1 MKKSEW
7 APGVLEQ
14 FHEKALSAYDFARCQ
29 RPDGTYYG
37 TGGQCRKGIEVGAR
51 EKETKGPSRSSL
63 PEYWQGRADMSES
76 KYDNKVDKMGSHL
89 VGMQNV
95 SPEWETAVANK
106 KAIYNK
112 LSSDEKAAV
121 QMYGAAGPK
130 EEIYGDLNMKL
141 RTGKEPPS
149 EKKDAINFVDSNLRS
164 GLAKLPDQEGTFY
177 RAVSGGGAQALA
189 NVKVGDTI
197 QDNGFGSYS
206 DRGGPKIAPF
216 ISSESQNIVMVVQGK
231 TLKNVSPVMPYQE
244 GEHLSQPG
252 INLRLVD
259 IQPAGYYSR
268 KVGDVPT
275 YVFEEV

>member
-1 MKKSEW
+1 MKNSEW
-7 APGVLEQ
+7 AEGVLERFREQ
-14 FHEKALSAYDFARCQ
+14 YDFARCQ

-37 TGGQCRKGIEVGAR
+37 TGGQCRKGVEVGAK
-51 EKETKGPSRSSL
+51 EKETKGLSRDSL
-63 PEYWQGRADMSES
+63 PEYWQERADMSES
-76 KYDNKVDKMGSHL
+76 NYDSKVDKMGSHL
-89 VGMQNV
+89 VGLKNV
-95 SPEWETAVANK
+95 PPEWEKAVADK
-106 KAIYNK
+106 KATYNK

-130 EEIYGDLNMKL
+130 EEIFGELNMKL
-141 RTGKEPPS
+141 RTGKTPS
-149 EKKDAINFVDSNLRS
+149 VEKREVADFVDSNLRS
-164 GLAKLPDQEGTFY
+164 GLAKLPDQDGTFY
-177 RAVSGGGAQALA
+177 RAVSGGGAQALT

-206 DRGGPKIAPF
+206 DRGGPKIEPF
-216 ISSESQNIVMVVQGK
+216 ISGKSQNIVMVVRGK

-268 KVGDVPT
+268 KAGDVPT

>member
-1 MKKSEW
+1 VKKSEW
-7 APGVLEQ
+7 FPGVLEQ
-14 FHEKALSAYDFARCQ
+14 FHESYDFQTCQ
-29 RPDGTYYG
+29 RGDGSYYG
-37 TGGQCRKGIEVGAR
+37 TGGQCRLGTPA
-51 EKETKGPSRSSL
+51 EKPETEGKKKAPSRDSL
-63 PEYWQGRADMSES
+63 PEYWQDRADLSES
-76 KYDNKVDKMGSHL
+76 RYDKKVDRIGSHME
-89 VGMQNV
+89 GMKNV
-95 SPEWETAVANK
+95 PPAWE
-106 KAIYNK
+106 KAAADQKEVYNK

-130 EEIYGDLNMKL
+130 EEVYGDLNMML
-141 RTGKEPPS
+141 RTGKAPS
-149 EKKDAINFVDSNLRS
+149 AEKAEAVDFVDANLRS
-164 GLAKLPDQEGTFY
+164 GLAKLPNQEGTFY

-216 ISSESQNIVMVVQGK
+216 ISSESQNVVMVVRGK

-252 INLRLVD
+252 TNLRLVD

>member
-1 MKKSEW
+1 MKNSEW
-7 APGVLEQ
+7 GEGVLERFREQ
-14 FHEKALSAYDFARCQ
+14 YDFTRCQ
-29 RPDGTYYG
+29 RPEGTFYG
-37 TGGQCRKGIEVGAR
+37 TAGQCRKGTEVGAR
-51 EKETKGPSRSSL
+51 ELKTKGSSRDSL
-63 PEYWQGRADMSES
+63 PEYWQERAGLSES
-76 KYDNKVDKMGSHL
+76 RYDKKVNAIGAHL
-89 VGMQNV
+89 ESYQTVP
-95 SPEWETAVANK
+95 PEWEKAVADK

-112 LSSDEKAAV
+112 LSSDERAAV
-121 QMYGAAGPK
+121 QMYGAAGNK
-130 EEIYGDLNMKL
+130 EEIYGELNMKL
-141 RTGKEPPS
+141 RTGKEPSP
-149 EKKDAINFVDSNLRS
+149 EKKEAIDFVDSNLRS

-189 NVKVGDTI
+189 NVRVGDTI

-216 ISSESQNIVMVVQGK
+216 ISSESQNIVMVVRGK

-244 GEHLSQPG
+244 GEHLSLPG

>member
-1 MKKSEW
+1 MKSSEW
-7 APGVLEQ
+7 GEGVLEQ
-14 FHEKALSAYDFARCQ
+14 FREQYDFTRCQ

-37 TGGQCRKGIEVGAR
+37 TGGQCRKGTEVGAR
-51 EKETKGPSRSSL
+51 EKETKGPSRNSL

-76 KYDNKVDKMGSHL
+76 KYDNKVDKIGGHL

-95 SPEWETAVANK
+95 PPEWEKATVAA

-130 EEIYGDLNMKL
+130 EEVYGELNMML
-141 RTGKEPPS
+141 RTGKAPS
-149 EKKDAINFVDSNLRS
+149 AEKKEAVDFVDSNLRS

-189 NVKVGDTI
+189 NVRVGDTI

-216 ISSESQNIVMVVQGK
+216 ISSESQNIVMVVRGK